1 VERIIAGIDVGS
13 TKICTLIGRVGD
25 NGLLNVIGMGVVPSH
40 GVRRGVITDI
50 DVAARSVE
58 ESVRKAQNMAHYTI
72 TEAYLG
78 VSGSHISSQNSRGAV
93 SIGKGDRPVDRED
106 IERVMEDAEAIAVP
120 HNRRIL
126 HTIPRE
132 YIIDGQAG
140 IKNPI
145 GLMGY
150 RLEVEAH
157 IVTGSETC
165 IQNLEHCV
173 ERNQIKVTESVFQ
186 PLASALAVLSEEEGR
201 MGAVL
206 IDIGGGTTDLAT
218 YLDGSVWETMVF
230 DLGGNHISNDIALLL
245 RTPFASAEEAK
256 VRFAHALPAEVD
268 ESEIIELS
276 VFGHETMA
284 KLSRRD
290 LCEIVQARVEEMFSL
305 IARDI
310 KRSGY
315 EDLLPA
321 GVVLTGGTAD
331 LRGIRDVAAR
341 QLQMPVRLGIPHRLH
356 GVVEAISSPAYAT
369 AVGLL
374 LWGMKAADQRP
385 VTPALRVD
393 RSAWAMVR
401 TFLKRLIP

>member
-1 VERIIAGIDVGS
+1 MERIIAGIDVGS
-13 TKICTLIGRVGD
+13 TKICTLIGRVGE
-25 NGLLNVIGMGVVPSH
+25 NGLLNVIGMGVVPSR
-40 GVRRGVITDI
+40 GVRRGVITDVDI
-50 DVAARSVE
+50 ATRSIE

-72 TEAYLG
+72 SEAYLG
-78 VSGSHISSQNSRGAV
+78 ISGSHISSQNSRGAV
-93 SIGKGDRPVDRED
+93 SIGRGDRPVDRED
-106 IERVMEDAEAIAVP
+106 IERVMEDAEAIARP

-173 ERNQIKVTESVFQ
+173 ERNQIKVVESVFQ
-186 PLASALAVLSEEEGR
+186 PLASALAVLNEEEGR
-201 MGAVL
+201 MGVVL

-218 YLDGSVWETMVF
+218 YLEGSVWETMVF

-245 RTPFASAEEAK
+245 RTPFTSAEEAK
-256 VRFAHALPAEVD
+256 VRYAHAVPNEVD
-268 ESEIIELS
+268 EEEIIELS
-276 VFGHETMA
+276 VFGHENMA
-284 KLSRRD
+284 KLSRRE
-290 LCEIVQARVEEMFSL
+290 LCQIVEARVAEMFSL

-321 GVVLTGGTAD
+321 GIVLTGGTAD
-331 LRGIRDVAAR
+331 LRGIREVASR
-341 QLQMPVRLGIPHRLH
+341 ELQMPVRLGTPHRLH
-356 GVVEAISSPAYAT
+356 GVVEAISNPAYAT

-374 LWGMKAADQRP
+374 LWGMKAASEKPEP
-385 VTPALRVD
+385 VVLRAD
-393 RSAWAMVR
+393 RSVR
-401 TFLKRLIP
+401 GWLRSLFRKLMP

>member
-13 TKICTLIGRVGD
+13 TKICTLIGRVGE
-25 NGLLNVIGMGVVPSH
+25 NGLLSVIGMGVVPSQ

-50 DVAARSVE
+50 DVATRSVQ

-72 TEAYLG
+72 SEAYLG
-78 VSGSHISSQNSRGAV
+78 ISGSHISSQNSRGAV

-106 IERVMEDAEAIAVP
+106 IERVLEEAEAIAVP

-173 ERNQIKVTESVFQ
+173 ERNQIKVVESVFQ
-186 PLASALAVLSEEEGR
+186 PLASALAVLTEEEGR
-201 MGAVL
+201 MGVVL

-230 DLGGNHISNDIALLL
+230 DLGGNHISNDIALLM
-245 RTPFASAEEAK
+245 RTPYSSAETAK
-256 VRFAHALPAEVD
+256 VRYATAVPAEVSED
-268 ESEIIELS
+268 EIIELP
-276 VFGHETMA
+276 VFGRDSLT
-284 KLSRRD
+284 KLPRRA
-290 LCEIVQARVEEMFSL
+290 LCEIVEARVQEMFML
-305 IARDI
+305 MAREI
-310 KRSGY
+310 HRSGY

-321 GVVLTGGTAD
+321 GIVLTGGTAD
-331 LRGIRDVAAR
+331 LRGIREVAGR
-341 QLQMPVRLGIPHRLH
+341 ELRMPVRLGIPHRLH
-356 GVVEAISSPAYAT
+356 GVVEAISNPAYAT

-374 LWGMKAADQRP
+374 LWGMKAVSEKPEPP
-385 VTPALRVD
+385 VLRVD
-393 RSAWAMVR
+393 RPIRGWALNL
-401 TFLKRLIP
+401 FKRLMP

>member
-13 TKICTLIGRVGD
+13 TKICTLIGRVGE
-25 NGLLNVIGMGVVPSH
+25 NGLLNVIGMGVVPSR

-50 DVAARSVE
+50 DVATRSIE
-58 ESVRKAQNMAHYTI
+58 ESVRKAQNMAHYTVS
-72 TEAYLG
+72 EAYLG
-78 VSGSHISSQNSRGAV
+78 ISGSHISSQNSRGAV

-132 YIIDGQAG
+132 YIIDGQTG

-173 ERNQIKVTESVFQ
+173 ERNQIKVVESVFQ
-186 PLASALAVLSEEEGR
+186 PLASALAVLNEEEGR
-201 MGAVL
+201 MGVVL

-218 YLDGSVWETMVF
+218 YLEGSVWETMVF

-245 RTPFASAEEAK
+245 RTPFTSAEEAK
-256 VRFAHALPAEVD
+256 VRYAHAVPLDVD
-268 ESEIIELS
+268 ENEVIELS
-276 VFGHETMA
+276 VFGHDSLT

-290 LCEIVQARVEEMFSL
+290 LCQIVEARVAEMFGL
-305 IARDI
+305 ISREI
-310 KRSGY
+310 RRSGY

-331 LRGIRDVAAR
+331 LRGIREVAAR
-341 QLQMPVRLGIPHRLH
+341 ELQMPVRLGIPHRLH
-356 GVVEAISSPAYAT
+356 GVVEAISNPAYAT

-374 LWGMKAADQRP
+374 LWGMKAATEKPEP
-385 VTPALRVD
+385 VVLRVD
-393 RSAWAMVR
+393 RSVLGWVR
-401 TFLKRLIP
+401 SLFRRLMP

>member
-1 VERIIAGIDVGS
+1 MERIIAGIDVGS
-13 TKICTLIGRVGD
+13 TKICTLIGRVGE
-25 NGLLNVIGMGVVPSH
+25 NGLLNVIGMGVVPSR
-40 GVRRGVITDI
+40 GVRRGVITDVDI
-50 DVAARSVE
+50 ATRSIE

-72 TEAYLG
+72 SEAYLG
-78 VSGSHISSQNSRGAV
+78 ISGSHISSQNSRGAV
-93 SIGKGDRPVDRED
+93 SIGRGDRPVDRED
-106 IERVMEDAEAIAVP
+106 IERVMEDAEAIARP

-173 ERNQIKVTESVFQ
+173 ERNQIKVVESVFQ
-186 PLASALAVLSEEEGR
+186 PLASALAVLNEEEGR
-201 MGAVL
+201 MGVVL

-218 YLDGSVWETMVF
+218 YLEGSVWETMVF

-245 RTPFASAEEAK
+245 RTPFTSAEEAK
-256 VRFAHALPAEVD
+256 VRYAHAVPNEVD
-268 ESEIIELS
+268 EAEVIELS
-276 VFGHETMA
+276 VFGHENMA
-284 KLSRRD
+284 KLSRRE
-290 LCEIVQARVEEMFSL
+290 LCQIVEARVAEMFSL

-321 GVVLTGGTAD
+321 GIVLTGGTAD
-331 LRGIRDVAAR
+331 LRGIREVASR
-341 QLQMPVRLGIPHRLH
+341 ELQMPVRLGSPHRLH
-356 GVVEAISSPAYAT
+356 GVVEAISNPAYAT

-374 LWGMKAADQRP
+374 LWGMKAASEKSE
-385 VTPALRVD
+385 PAVLRAD
-393 RSAWAMVR
+393 RSVR
-401 TFLKRLIP
+401 GWLRSLFRKLMP

>member
-13 TKICTLIGRVGD
+13 TKICTLIGRVGE
-25 NGLLNVIGMGVVPSH
+25 NGLLNVIGMGVVPSR
-40 GVRRGVITDI
+40 GVRRGVITDVDI
-50 DVAARSVE
+50 ATRSIE

-72 TEAYLG
+72 SEAYLG
-78 VSGSHISSQNSRGAV
+78 ISGSHISSQNSRGAV
-93 SIGKGDRPVDRED
+93 SIGRGDRPVDRED
-106 IERVMEDAEAIAVP
+106 IERVMEDAEAIARP

-173 ERNQIKVTESVFQ
+173 ERNQIKVVESVFQ
-186 PLASALAVLSEEEGR
+186 PLASALAVLNEEEGR
-201 MGAVL
+201 MGVVL

-218 YLDGSVWETMVF
+218 YLEGSVWETMVF

-245 RTPFASAEEAK
+245 RTPFTSAEEAK
-256 VRFAHALPAEVD
+256 VRYAHAVPNEVD
-268 ESEIIELS
+268 EAEVIELS
-276 VFGHETMA
+276 VFGHENMA
-284 KLSRRD
+284 KLSRRE
-290 LCEIVQARVEEMFSL
+290 LCQIVEARVAEMFSL

-321 GVVLTGGTAD
+321 GIVLTGGTAD
-331 LRGIRDVAAR
+331 LRGIREVASR
-341 QLQMPVRLGIPHRLH
+341 ELQMPVRLGTPHRLH
-356 GVVEAISSPAYAT
+356 GVVEAISNPAYAT

-374 LWGMKAADQRP
+374 LWGMKAASEKSE
-385 VTPALRVD
+385 PAVLRAD
-393 RSAWAMVR
+393 RSVR
-401 TFLKRLIP
+401 GWLRSLFRKLMP

>member
-1 VERIIAGIDVGS
+1 MERIIAGIDVGS
-13 TKICTLIGRVGD
+13 TKICTLIGRVGE
-25 NGLLNVIGMGVVPSH
+25 NGLLNVIGMGVVPSR
-40 GVRRGVITDI
+40 GVRRGVITDVDI
-50 DVAARSVE
+50 ATRSIE

-72 TEAYLG
+72 SEAYLG
-78 VSGSHISSQNSRGAV
+78 ISGSHISSQNSRGAV
-93 SIGKGDRPVDRED
+93 SIGRGDRPVDRED
-106 IERVMEDAEAIAVP
+106 IERVMEDAEAIARP

-173 ERNQIKVTESVFQ
+173 ERNQIKVVESVFQ
-186 PLASALAVLSEEEGR
+186 PLASALAVLNEEEGR
-201 MGAVL
+201 MGVVL

-218 YLDGSVWETMVF
+218 YLEGSVWETMVF

-245 RTPFASAEEAK
+245 RTPFTSAEEAK
-256 VRFAHALPAEVD
+256 VRYAHAVPNEVD
-268 ESEIIELS
+268 EAEVIELS
-276 VFGHETMA
+276 VFGHENMA
-284 KLSRRD
+284 KLSRRE
-290 LCEIVQARVEEMFSL
+290 LCQIVEARVAEMFSL

-321 GVVLTGGTAD
+321 GIVLTGGTAD
-331 LRGIRDVAAR
+331 LRGIREVASR
-341 QLQMPVRLGIPHRLH
+341 ELQMPVRLGTPHRLH
-356 GVVEAISSPAYAT
+356 GVVEAISNPAYAT

-374 LWGMKAADQRP
+374 LWGMKAASEKSE
-385 VTPALRVD
+385 PAVLRAD
-393 RSAWAMVR
+393 RSVR
-401 TFLKRLIP
+401 GWLRSLFRKLMP

>member
-1 VERIIAGIDVGS
+1 MERIIAGIDVGS
-13 TKICTLIGRVGD
+13 TKICTLIGRVGE
-25 NGLLNVIGMGVVPSH
+25 NGLLNVIGMGVVPSR
-40 GVRRGVITDI
+40 GVRRGVITDVDI
-50 DVAARSVE
+50 ATRSIE

-72 TEAYLG
+72 SEAYLG
-78 VSGSHISSQNSRGAV
+78 ISGSHISSQNSRGAV
-93 SIGKGDRPVDRED
+93 SIGRGDRPVDRED
-106 IERVMEDAEAIAVP
+106 IERVMEDAEAIARP

-173 ERNQIKVTESVFQ
+173 ERNQIKVVESVFQ
-186 PLASALAVLSEEEGR
+186 PLASALAVLNEEEGR
-201 MGAVL
+201 MGVVL

-218 YLDGSVWETMVF
+218 YLEGSVWETMVF

-245 RTPFASAEEAK
+245 RTPFTSAEKAK
-256 VRFAHALPAEVD
+256 VRYAHAVPNEVD
-268 ESEIIELS
+268 ENEVIELS
-276 VFGHETMA
+276 VFGHENMA
-284 KLSRRD
+284 KLSRRE
-290 LCEIVQARVEEMFSL
+290 LCQIVEARVAEMFSL

-321 GVVLTGGTAD
+321 GIVLTGGTAD
-331 LRGIRDVAAR
+331 LRGIREVASR
-341 QLQMPVRLGIPHRLH
+341 ELQMPVRLGTPHRLH
-356 GVVEAISSPAYAT
+356 GVVEAISNPAYAT

-374 LWGMKAADQRP
+374 LWGMKAASEKPEP
-385 VTPALRVD
+385 VVLRAD
-393 RSAWAMVR
+393 RSVR
-401 TFLKRLIP
+401 GWLRSLFRKLMP

>member
-13 TKICTLIGRVGD
+13 TKICTLIGRVGE
-25 NGLLNVIGMGVVPSH
+25 NGLLNVIGMGVVPSR
-40 GVRRGVITDI
+40 GVRRGVITDV
-50 DVAARSVE
+50 DVATRSIE

-72 TEAYLG
+72 SEAYLG
-78 VSGSHISSQNSRGAV
+78 ISGSHIASQNSRGAV
-93 SIGKGDRPVDRED
+93 SIGRGDRPVDRDD
-106 IERVMEDAEAIAVP
+106 IERVMEDAEAIARP

-173 ERNQIKVTESVFQ
+173 EANQIKVVESVFQ
-186 PLASALAVLSEEEGR
+186 PLASALAVLNEEEGR
-201 MGAVL
+201 MGVVL
-206 IDIGGGTTDLAT
+206 IDMGGGTTDMAT
-218 YLDGSVWETMVF
+218 YLEGSVWETSVF

-245 RTPFASAEEAK
+245 RTPFTAAEEAK
-256 VRFAHALPAEVD
+256 VRYAHAVPREVD
-268 ESEIIELS
+268 EAEMIELS
-276 VFGHETMA
+276 VFGHEDMA
-284 KLSRRD
+284 TLSRRE
-290 LCEIVQARVEEMFSL
+290 LCQIVEARVEEMFSL
-305 IARDI
+305 ISREI

-315 EDLLPA
+315 DDLLPA

-331 LRGIRDVAAR
+331 LLGIREVAAR
-341 QLQMPVRLGIPHRLH
+341 ELQMPVRLGLPHRMH
-356 GVVEAISSPAYAT
+356 GVVEAISNPAYAT

-374 LWGMKAADQRP
+374 LWGMRAASEQPEP
-385 VTPALRVD
+385 VMVRAD
-393 RSAWAMVR
+393 RSFRSW
-401 TFLKRLIP
+401 LKNLIRKLMP

>member
-13 TKICTLIGRVGD
+13 TKICTLIGRVGE
-25 NGLLNVIGMGVVPSH
+25 NGLLNVIGMGVVPSR
-40 GVRRGVITDI
+40 GVRRGVITDVDI
-50 DVAARSVE
+50 ATRSIE

-72 TEAYLG
+72 SEAYLG
-78 VSGSHISSQNSRGAV
+78 ISGSHISSQNSRGAV
-93 SIGKGDRPVDRED
+93 SIGRGDRPVDRED
-106 IERVMEDAEAIAVP
+106 IERVMEDAEAIARP

-173 ERNQIKVTESVFQ
+173 ERNQIKVVESVFQ
-186 PLASALAVLSEEEGR
+186 PLASALAVLNEEEGR
-201 MGAVL
+201 MGVVL

-218 YLDGSVWETMVF
+218 YLEGSVWETMVF

-245 RTPFASAEEAK
+245 RTPFTSAEKAK
-256 VRFAHALPAEVD
+256 VRYAHAVPNEVD
-268 ESEIIELS
+268 ENEVIELS
-276 VFGHETMA
+276 VFGHENMA
-284 KLSRRD
+284 KLSRRE
-290 LCEIVQARVEEMFSL
+290 LCQIVEARVAEMFSL

-321 GVVLTGGTAD
+321 GIVLTGGTAD
-331 LRGIRDVAAR
+331 LRGIREVASR
-341 QLQMPVRLGIPHRLH
+341 ELQMPVRLGTPHRLH
-356 GVVEAISSPAYAT
+356 GVVEAISNPAYAT

-374 LWGMKAADQRP
+374 LWGMKAASEKPEP
-385 VTPALRVD
+385 VVLRAD
-393 RSAWAMVR
+393 RSVR
-401 TFLKRLIP
+401 GWLRSLFRKLMP

>member
-1 VERIIAGIDVGS
+1 MERIIAGIDVGS
-13 TKICTLIGRVGD
+13 TKICTLIGRVGE
-25 NGLLNVIGMGVVPSH
+25 NGLLNVIGMGVVPSR

-50 DVAARSVE
+50 DVATRSIE

-72 TEAYLG
+72 SEAYLG
-78 VSGSHISSQNSRGAV
+78 ISGSHISSQNSRGAV
-93 SIGKGDRPVDRED
+93 SIGRGDRPVDRED
-106 IERVMEDAEAIAVP
+106 IERVMEDAEAIATP

-150 RLEVEAH
+150 RLEVEVH

-165 IQNLEHCV
+165 VQNLEHCV
-173 ERNQIKVTESVFQ
+173 ERNQIKVVESVFQ
-186 PLASALAVLSEEEGR
+186 PLASALAVLNEEEGR
-201 MGAVL
+201 MGVVL

-245 RTPFASAEEAK
+245 RTPYTSAEEAK
-256 VRFAHALPAEVD
+256 VRYAHAVPLEVD
-268 ESEIIELS
+268 EAEMIELS
-276 VFGHETMA
+276 VFGHESMA

-290 LCEIVQARVEEMFSL
+290 LCQIVEARVEEMFSL
-305 IARDI
+305 IAREI
-310 KRSGY
+310 RRSGY

-321 GVVLTGGTAD
+321 GIVLTGGTAD
-331 LRGIRDVAAR
+331 LRGIRDVATR
-341 QLQMPVRLGIPHRLH
+341 ELQMPVRLGIPHRLH
-356 GVVEAISSPAYAT
+356 GVVEAISNPAYAT

-374 LWGMKAADQRP
+374 LWGMKAASEKVEP
-385 VTPALRVD
+385 VALRVD
-393 RSAWAMVR
+393 RSVWATLR
-401 TFLKRLIP
+401 SFFRRLMP

>member
-1 VERIIAGIDVGS
+1 MERIIAGIDVGS
-13 TKICTLIGRVGD
+13 TKICTLIGRVGE
-25 NGLLNVIGMGVVPSH
+25 NGLLNVIGMGVVPSR

-50 DVAARSVE
+50 DIATRSIE

-72 TEAYLG
+72 SEAYLG
-78 VSGSHISSQNSRGAV
+78 ISGSHISSQNSRGAV
-93 SIGKGDRPVDRED
+93 AIGRGDRPVDRED
-106 IERVMEDAEAIAVP
+106 IERVMEDAEAIARP

-173 ERNQIKVTESVFQ
+173 ERNQIKVVESVFQ
-186 PLASALAVLSEEEGR
+186 PLASALAVLNEEEGR
-201 MGAVL
+201 MGVVL

-218 YLDGSVWETMVF
+218 YLEGSVWETMVF

-245 RTPFASAEEAK
+245 RTPFTSAEEAK
-256 VRFAHALPAEVD
+256 VRYAHAVPSEVD
-268 ESEIIELS
+268 EDEVIELS
-276 VFGHETMA
+276 VFGHESMA
-284 KLSRRD
+284 KLSRRE
-290 LCEIVQARVEEMFSL
+290 LCQIVEARVEEMFSL

-331 LRGIRDVAAR
+331 LRGIREVASR
-341 QLQMPVRLGIPHRLH
+341 ELQMPVRLGTPHRLH
-356 GVVEAISSPAYAT
+356 GVVEAISNPAYAT

-374 LWGMKAADQRP
+374 LWGMKAASEKPEP
-385 VTPALRVD
+385 VVLRAD
-393 RSAWAMVR
+393 RSMRGWLRGLFRKLM
-401 TFLKRLIP
+401 P

>member
-13 TKICTLIGRVGD
+13 TKICTLIGRVGE
-25 NGLLNVIGMGVVPSH
+25 NGLLNVIGMGVVPSR

-50 DVAARSVE
+50 DVATRSIE
-58 ESVRKAQNMAHYTI
+58 ESVRKAQNMAHYTVS
-72 TEAYLG
+72 EAYLG
-78 VSGSHISSQNSRGAV
+78 ISGSHISSQNSRGAV

-132 YIIDGQAG
+132 YIIDGQTG

-173 ERNQIKVTESVFQ
+173 ERNQIKVVESVFQ
-186 PLASALAVLSEEEGR
+186 PLASALAVLNEEEGR
-201 MGAVL
+201 MGVVL

-218 YLDGSVWETMVF
+218 YLEGSVWETMVF

-245 RTPFASAEEAK
+245 RTPFTSAEEAK
-256 VRFAHALPAEVD
+256 VRYAHAVPLDVD
-268 ESEIIELS
+268 ENEVIELS
-276 VFGHETMA
+276 VFGHDSLT

-290 LCEIVQARVEEMFSL
+290 LCQVVEARVAEMFGL
-305 IARDI
+305 ISREI
-310 KRSGY
+310 RRSGY

-331 LRGIRDVAAR
+331 LRGIREVAAR
-341 QLQMPVRLGIPHRLH
+341 ELQMPVRLGIPHRLH
-356 GVVEAISSPAYAT
+356 GVVEAISNPAYAT

-374 LWGMKAADQRP
+374 LWGMKAATEKPEP
-385 VTPALRVD
+385 VVLRVD
-393 RSAWAMVR
+393 RSVLGWVR
-401 TFLKRLIP
+401 SLFRRLMP

>member
-1 VERIIAGIDVGS
+1 MERIIAGIDVGS
-13 TKICTLIGRVGD
+13 TKICTLIGRVGE
-25 NGLLNVIGMGVVPSH
+25 NGLLNVIGMGVVPSR
-40 GVRRGVITDI
+40 GVRRGVITDV
-50 DVAARSVE
+50 DVATRSIE

-72 TEAYLG
+72 SEAYLG
-78 VSGSHISSQNSRGAV
+78 ISGSHIASQNSRGAV
-93 SIGKGDRPVDRED
+93 SIGRGDRPVDRDD
-106 IERVMEDAEAIAVP
+106 IERVMEDAEAIARP

-173 ERNQIKVTESVFQ
+173 EANQIKVVESVFQ
-186 PLASALAVLSEEEGR
+186 PLASALAVLNEEEGR
-201 MGAVL
+201 MGVVL
-206 IDIGGGTTDLAT
+206 IDMGGGTTDMAT
-218 YLDGSVWETMVF
+218 YLEGSVWETSVF

-245 RTPFASAEEAK
+245 RTPFTAAEEAK
-256 VRFAHALPAEVD
+256 VRYAHAVPREVD
-268 ESEIIELS
+268 EAEMIELS
-276 VFGHETMA
+276 VFGHEDMA
-284 KLSRRD
+284 TLSRRE
-290 LCEIVQARVEEMFSL
+290 LCQIVEARVEEMFSL
-305 IARDI
+305 ISREI

-315 EDLLPA
+315 DDLLPA

-331 LRGIRDVAAR
+331 LLGIREVAAR
-341 QLQMPVRLGIPHRLH
+341 ELQMPVRLGLPHRMH
-356 GVVEAISSPAYAT
+356 GVVEAISNPAYAT

-374 LWGMKAADQRP
+374 LWGMRAASEQPEP
-385 VTPALRVD
+385 VMVRAD
-393 RSAWAMVR
+393 RSFRSW
-401 TFLKRLIP
+401 LKNLIRKLMP

>member
-1 VERIIAGIDVGS
+1 MERIIAGIDVGS
-13 TKICTLIGRVGD
+13 TKICTLIGRVGE
-25 NGLLNVIGMGVVPSH
+25 NGLLNVIGMGVVPSR
-40 GVRRGVITDI
+40 GVRRGVITDVDI
-50 DVAARSVE
+50 ATRSIE
-58 ESVRKAQNMAHYTI
+58 ESVRKAQSMAHYTI
-72 TEAYLG
+72 SEAYLG
-78 VSGSHISSQNSRGAV
+78 ISGSHISSQNSRGAV
-93 SIGKGDRPVDRED
+93 SIGRGDRPVDRED
-106 IERVMEDAEAIAVP
+106 IERVMEDAEAIARP

-173 ERNQIKVTESVFQ
+173 ERNQIKVVESVFQ
-186 PLASALAVLSEEEGR
+186 PLASALAVLNEEEGR
-201 MGAVL
+201 MGVVL

-218 YLDGSVWETMVF
+218 YLEGSVWETMVF

-245 RTPFASAEEAK
+245 RTPFTSAEEAK
-256 VRFAHALPAEVD
+256 VRYAHAVPNEVD
-268 ESEIIELS
+268 EDEVIELS
-276 VFGHETMA
+276 VFGHENLA
-284 KLSRRD
+284 KLSRRE
-290 LCEIVQARVEEMFSL
+290 LCQIVEARVAEMFSL

-321 GVVLTGGTAD
+321 GIVLTGGTAD
-331 LRGIRDVAAR
+331 LRGIREVASR
-341 QLQMPVRLGIPHRLH
+341 ELQMPVRLGTPHRLH
-356 GVVEAISSPAYAT
+356 GVVEAISNPAYAT

-374 LWGMKAADQRP
+374 LWGMKAASEKP
-385 VTPALRVD
+385 EPAVLRAD
-393 RSAWAMVR
+393 RSVR
-401 TFLKRLIP
+401 GWLRSLFRKLMP